1 MSENLCYLIYLMKS
15 ESESEVSQSC
25 QTLCNPVDCSPP
37 GFSIHGI
44 LQARM
49 LEWVASSFSRGSS
62 RPRDR
67 TQVSRIAGR
76 CFYLWASREYP
87 NLPDTILLLY
97 NYSPSVIS
105 ESLWPHEIYSPWNSP
120 GQNTGV
126 GSCSLLQGTS
136 PTQALNPGLPR
147 YRHILH

>member
-25 QTLCNPVDCSPP
+25 QTVCNPVDCSPP

-62 RPRDR
+62 QPRVLTR
-67 TQVSRIAGR
+67 V
-76 CFYLWASREYP
+76 YLHCRQMF
-87 NLPDTILLLY
+87 LPL
-97 NYSPSVIS
+97 S
-105 ESLWPHEIYSPWNSP
+105 
-120 GQNTGV
+120 
-126 GSCSLLQGTS
+126 LQGIPKFT
-136 PTQALNPGLPR
+136 
-147 YRHILH
+147 